1 MKKLHARRIG
11 PYRFWRRFGSN
22 TYELEIPREL
32 GINPVFNIENLT
44 LYRTPVDYPVVI
56 FDPPSSTF
64 TSTQPFTVHSPL
76 PSRRHHTEKIEE
88 NLKDEI
94 VSTAD
99 GGYQRYLVH
108 WRGRPESDRAGH
120 AAQLGFA

>member
-1 MKKLHARRIG
+1 LKKLHTRG
-11 PYRFWRRFGSN
+11 PYRVLRRFGSN
-22 TYELEIPREL
+22 AYELEIPREL
-32 GINPVFNIENLT
+32 GINPVFNVEDLT
-44 LYRTPVDYPVVI
+44 PYRTQVDYSAVI
-56 FDPPSSTF
+56 PDPPSSTAASSQSF
-64 TSTQPFTVHSPL
+64 PVPPP
-76 PSRRHHTEKIEE
+76 PSLRRHHTEEIEDIFE
-88 NLKDEI
+88 DEI